1 MPLCIDLH
9 CTYLF
14 STDHYCVTFDCRAI
28 KLHMSYL
35 KTSPVSIVLLPC
47 HTMASEYLHVKNVAW
62 SLALTVSVELFTA
75 LNCFLC
81 CRWSAD
87 CESKHRTVKKVANI
101 FLSCIMTV
109 KCHCHTEWMV

>member
-1 MPLCIDLH
+1 MPRCIDLH
-9 CTYLF
+9 CTYLI
-14 STDHYCVTFDCRAI
+14 TADHYCVTYYCRAI

-75 LNCFLC
+75 LNCFFC
-81 CRWSAD
+81 CHCNCWSAD
-87 CESKHRTVKKVANI
+87 CERTIKTRSQAVARI
-101 FLSCIMTV
+101 AD
-109 KCHCHTEWMV
+109 HTAKNCKGHVT